1 MAYFLEEAKRV
12 EFAGS
17 YDIIVV
23 GGGVAGVGAAIASA
37 REGLKTLII
46 EKTVALGGQ
55 ATLGH
60 VVKYEPMDDG
70 NGRQVI
76 GGISEELLKKSILY
90 GYDNLPQEW
99 KKKLNIVDNK
109 PVDDEAA
116 EHMNKGRRLATF
128 FNVPAFVFALDEM
141 MEDEGIE
148 VLFDTL
154 FCAPIME
161 GEACTGL
168 IVENKSGRF
177 AYKAKMVV
185 DASGDADVL
194 YRCGAACVDQ
204 DNFVTFMG
212 YDIDFTKMKD
222 AIDHQNMYRAIPD
235 WCMLGYDPL
244 HHTGA
249 TPQKFYGT
257 TVEGVNGFAKA
268 SRKAALAH
276 LKKNQRRD
284 YIMLSVPS
292 VLAFR
297 TTRRIAGLYTLKQED
312 VHKHFEDSIGCA
324 CDWRKPGPVFEI
336 PYRTLIDAKLPN
348 VVAVGRITAAHGDA
362 WEITRV
368 IPPAVMTGQA
378 GGTAVAMA
386 LKNNV
391 PLQQINVNELQKK
404 LEKTGVV
411 IHE

>member
-1 MAYFLEEAKRV
+1 MAHYMEQARRV
-12 EFAGS
+12 EYKGA
-17 YDIIVV
+17 YDVIVV
-23 GGGVAGVGAAIASA
+23 GGGVAGVGAAIAA
-37 REGLKTLII
+37 VREGLKTLII

-76 GGISEELLKKSILY
+76 GGISEEILKKSILY

-128 FNVPAFVFALDEM
+128 FNAPAFVLALDEM
-141 MEDEGIE
+141 MEQEGVE

-161 GEACTGL
+161 GSMCTGL
-168 IVENKSGRF
+168 IVENKSGRS
-177 AYKAKMVV
+177 AYSAKMIV

-194 YRCGAACVDQ
+194 FQCGAQCVDC

-212 YDIDFTKMKD
+212 YDINFDKMKD
-222 AIDHQNMYRAIPD
+222 AIAHNNMYRAIPD

-244 HHTGA
+244 THTGA
-249 TPQKFYGT
+249 TPDKFYGT
-257 TVEGVNGFAKA
+257 SVEGVNGFLKA
-268 SRKAALAH
+268 SRKAALDH
-276 LKKNQRRD
+276 LKANLGND
-284 YIMLSVPS
+284 YTLLSIPGI
-292 VLAFR
+292 LAFR
-297 TTRRIAGLYTLKQED
+297 TTRRIAGLYTLKEED

-348 VVAVGRITAAHGDA
+348 VVAVGRIIASHGDA

-386 LKNNV
+386 LKKGIPVQEVNV
-391 PLQQINVNELQKK
+391 PELQKK